1 MKDFIE
7 QPTTA
12 AGTAAKL
19 PGKKDSRANLYVAY
33 LNPEKIN
40 TCPADQDSPGYTRTY
55 RGSIFSS
62 TGGSYYVDGIP
73 VILSQDEEAMLYEA
87 ELSEYY

>member
-7 QPTTA
+7 QTKTA
-12 AGTAAKL
+12 AGTAGKL
-19 PGKKDSRANLYVAY
+19 AGKKDARANLYVAY
-33 LNPEKIN
+33 LNPKKIN
-40 TCPADQDSPGYTRTY
+40 TCPADQDSPSYNRAY
-55 RGSIFSS
+55 KGSIFSS

-73 VILSQDEEAMLYEA
+73 VILSQDEEAMLYEG